1 MFVIGLTGG
10 IGSGKSEVTRKL
22 QELGAEVIDADRVG
36 HQAYTP
42 HTEAW
47 EAVVAAFGQ
56 GILQPN
62 SEVDRRKLGAIVF
75 ADPKELARLNSIMH
89 PRMFKMIQGQLE
101 AMRARGVR
109 VAVVEA
115 AILIEAQWTPL
126 TDEVWVVASD
136 EAVVVQRVKQRNN
149 LPEEEILRRIRS
161 QLSNQQRARHA
172 TVLIENNGS
181 LEELSQHVQ
190 KLWDSRVQGRVV

>member
-10 IGSGKSEVTRKL
+10 IGSGKSEVTQKL
-22 QELGAEVIDADRVG
+22 LGLGAEVIDADRVG

-56 GILQPN
+56 GILQLN

-75 ADPKELARLNSIMH
+75 SDPKELARLNSIMH

-136 EAVVVQRVKQRNN
+136 EEVVVQRVKQRNN
-149 LPEEEILRRIRS
+149 LPEEEIRRRIRS
-161 QLSNQQRARHA
+161 QLSNQERARHA

-181 LEELSQHVQ
+181 LEELNQHVQ
-190 KLWDSRVQGRVV
+190 ELWDSRVQGRVA

>member
-22 QELGAEVIDADRVG
+22 LGLGAEVIDADRVG

-56 GILQPN
+56 GILQLN

-75 ADPKELARLNSIMH
+75 SDPKELARLNSIMH

-126 TDEVWVVASD
+126 TDEVWVVTSD
-136 EAVVVQRVKQRNN
+136 EEVVVQRVKQRNN
-149 LPEEEILRRIRS
+149 LPEEEIRRRIRS
-161 QLSNQQRARHA
+161 QLSNQERARHA

-181 LEELSQHVQ
+181 LEELNQHVQ
-190 KLWDSRVQGRVV
+190 ELWDSRVQGRVA